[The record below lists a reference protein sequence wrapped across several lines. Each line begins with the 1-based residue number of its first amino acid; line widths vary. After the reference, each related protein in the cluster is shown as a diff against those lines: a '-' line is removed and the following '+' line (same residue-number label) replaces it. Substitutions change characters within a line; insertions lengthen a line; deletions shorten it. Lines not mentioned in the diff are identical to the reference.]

1 MIPDDIANLALADDQ
16 RMTIHQPIW
25 GTTFRIH
32 SRQTNIAPDN
42 IIREEL
48 LHSTHHLS

>member
-1 MIPDDIANLALADDQ
+1 MIPDDIANLPLTDDQ
-16 RMTIHQPIW
+16 RMTLHQPIR
-25 GTTFRIH
+25 GVTFGIH
-32 SRQTNIAPDN
+32 GRQTNIAPDN